1 MSSASKETFD
11 FFDNCFEELKIE
23 EQIRK
28 VTGVEYPIVMYS
40 GYFVVRSYGTA
51 SHYHVDYRDCGI
63 NAFTLMTPIQI
74 DENASTGHLLYKDVF
89 DKEVVYRY
97 RKGKAILF
105 GSDFL
110 HSTEPFKSEQKFIFL
125 CFTFGTNAVSLYT
138 SPSPRDS

>member
-1 MSSASKETFD
+1 
-11 FFDNCFEELKIE
+11 
-23 EQIRK
+23 
-28 VTGVEYPIVMYS
+28 
-40 GYFVVRSYGTA
+40 
-51 SHYHVDYRDCGI
+51 
-63 NAFTLMTPIQI
+63 MTPIQI

-125 CFTFGTNAVSLYT
+125 CFTFGTNDLSKWDEIKKTVAHQGIAYRH
-138 SPSPRDS
+138 PSGEIIVTNPDYNKYF